1 LVRGNPVA
9 GDEAKE
15 MQRLLLIT
23 GACLIACCGCGPA
36 GPQRAEVSGTV
47 TLNGEPVREGS
58 INFFP
63 TKGNTGPEA
72 GGAILDGKFHIPR
85 AKGPVVG
92 MNRVELRAFQK
103 TGKQIQDPTAK
114 QGTLT
119 EEIANIFPAEFNSN
133 STLERDVSAGKNENM
148 DFPISLK

>member
-1 LVRGNPVA
+1 MERILGILGLLTFAVA
-9 GDEAKE
+9 CA
-15 MQRLLLIT
+15 
-23 GACLIACCGCGPA
+23 GCSG
-36 GPQRAEVSGTV
+36 GGVQRAEVSGTV
-47 TLNGEPVREGS
+47 TLNGELVREGS

-103 TGKQIQDPTAK
+103 TGNKIQDPTAK
-114 QGTLT
+114 PGTMT
-119 EEIANIFPAEFNSN
+119 EEIANIFPPEFNTN
-133 STLERDVSAGKNENM
+133 SVLETDVRPGKNKDV
-148 DFPISLK
+148 DFKIRLE